1 MGRPSH
7 PPDSRAARHAG
18 GPERYGQAVALDQ
31 TGKEIAVAF
40 GKDKARQEPPVA
52 AVDWVGVREF
62 TVGGVERP
70 ATPKRKRAVRGVRA
84 VRVPKGGGGSRV
96 YAPCAYCAP
105 PSVPAP
111 PGISGPR
118 LYEDEE
124 AQRLLCYVDTEGVE
138 DAKDDEGAGQDADR
152 DRRHHVRDG
161 KGEIIGT
168 IHRIA
173 PSKRMFKHTWRI
185 DQPGHPE
192 IVGRN
197 QWASGDAKE
206 IAGRGAG
213 KFISGLM
220 DSLASLDADS
230 GDQAE
235 RKARTLEWRAGGEL
249 VMTSQGKMCT
259 ITADWLDRRLAFAFV
274 LLGDR

>member
-1 MGRPSH
+1 M
-7 PPDSRAARHAG
+7 
-18 GPERYGQAVALDQ
+18 
-31 TGKEIAVAF
+31 AF
-40 GKDKARQEPPVA
+40 DKDKAGQEPPVA
-52 AVDWVGVREF
+52 AVDWVEVREF
-62 TVGGVERP
+62 TVGSVERP
-70 ATPKRKRAVRGVRA
+70 ITPKRKRAVRRARA

-105 PSVPAP
+105 ASVPVP

-118 LYEDEE
+118 LYEDENG
-124 AQRLLCYVDTEGVE
+124 QRLLCYIDAGGAESVESAEGTGG
-138 DAKDDEGAGQDADR
+138 AEGAEG

-161 KGEIIGT
+161 NGEIIGT
-168 IHRIA
+168 IRRIA

-197 QWASGDAKE
+197 QWASGDARD

-235 RKARTLEWRAGGEL
+235 RKARTLEWRADGEL
-249 VMTSQGKMCT
+249 VMTSQGKTCT